1 MDEDQLLS
9 VFKKHS
15 GYAFKD
21 GQLLVNALTHTSQ
34 MNTDRQ
40 NNERLEFLG
49 DRVLALVIAQYLYE
63 DSPKA
68 PEGEMALRLN
78 SMVRKETCAQVAR
91 NLHLDEMMKAFA
103 GKTAVHKGVF
113 DSQNVLGDACE
124 AVLAAVYLDSGL
136 EQARNFILTAWKDML
151 SQDNVIRKDPKSAL
165 QEWALARGL
174 DMPVYVEVSREGPD
188 HAPEFVMSVE
198 VIDKGKKT
206 GKGTSKRAAEQDAAE
221 TFMTSKKIKF

>member
-1 MDEDQLLS
+1 VDEGQLLS

-49 DRVLALVIAQYLYE
+49 DRVLALVIAEYLYE

-91 NLHLDEMMKAFA
+91 NLHLDELMKAFA

-136 EQARNFILTAWKDML
+136 EQARKFILAAWKEQL
-151 SQDNVIRKDPKSAL
+151 SDDNAIRKDPKSAL

-174 DMPVYVEVSREGPD
+174 DMPIYVEVSREGPD
-188 HAPEFVMSVE
+188 HAPEFVMSAE
-198 VIDKGKKT
+198 VIGKGKKT
-206 GKGTSKRAAEQDAAE
+206 GKGTSKRVAEQDAAE
-221 TFMTSKKIKF
+221 KFLTSKKIKF

>member
-1 MDEDQLLS
+1 VDESQLLS
-9 VFKKHS
+9 VFKKHT

-34 MNTDRQ
+34 VNTDRQ

-49 DRVLALVIAQYLYE
+49 DRILALVIAQHLYE

-68 PEGEMALRLN
+68 REGEMALRLN

-91 NLHLDEMMKAFA
+91 NIHLDELMKAFA

-124 AVLAAVYLDSGL
+124 AVLAAIYLDSGL
-136 EQARNFILTAWKDML
+136 EPARKFILSAWKDML

-188 HAPEFVMSVE
+188 HAPEFVMSAE
-198 VIDKGKKT
+198 VTGKGKKT

-221 TFMTSKKIKF
+221 KFMTSKKIKF